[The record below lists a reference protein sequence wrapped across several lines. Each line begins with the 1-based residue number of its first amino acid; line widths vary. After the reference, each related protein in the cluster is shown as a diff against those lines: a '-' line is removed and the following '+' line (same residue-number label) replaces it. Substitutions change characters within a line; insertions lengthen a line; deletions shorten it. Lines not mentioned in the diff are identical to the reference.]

1 MDNNILRVHYIQ
13 HVPFENLGCIEPY
26 LIRQGH
32 QLSGTQMYLDEP
44 LPIIG
49 EFDWLI
55 VLGGP
60 MGVDDEFRYP
70 WLDQEKIFIREAID
84 AGKLVFGICLGSQL
98 VAKVL
103 GANVFKNAHR
113 EIGWFPIE
121 CSPKINETIL
131 GNVLS
136 QKIDVFHWHGDMF
149 EIPDRAT
156 PLASSHACP
165 NQGFILDNQII
176 GFQFHLESTMNSVRA
191 LIENGRDELDGSE
204 FVQTE
209 SEMLIDKSKFDRI
222 NSIMY
227 SVLEKLELY
236 YT

>member
-1 MDNNILRVHYIQ
+1 MRVHYIQ
-13 HVPFENLGCIEPY
+13 HVPFEDLGCIEPY
-26 LIRQGH
+26 LIKRGH
-32 QLSGTQMYLDEP
+32 KLGRTQMYLGEP
-44 LPIIG
+44 LPII
-49 EFDWLI
+49 EDIDWLI

-60 MGVDDEFRYP
+60 MGVDDEFQYP
-70 WLDQEKIFIREAID
+70 WIHQEKIFIREVID
-84 AGKLVFGICLGSQL
+84 AGKLVFGICLGAQL
-98 VAKVL
+98 VANVL

-121 CSPKINETIL
+121 CSLKIYETIL
-131 GNVLS
+131 GNVLP
-136 QKIDVFHWHGDMF
+136 QKMDVFHWHGDMF

-156 PLASSHACP
+156 HLASTQVCP
-165 NQGFILDNQII
+165 NQGFILDNHII

-191 LIENGRDELDGSE
+191 LIDNGRNELDGSQ

-209 SEMLIDKSKFDRI
+209 LEMLIDKSKFDRI

-227 SVLEKLELY
+227 SVLEKLEM